1 MKDNN
6 QEEQI
11 MLENTNIVNE
21 DTGKLVDSCTADEVD
36 TSSEIDG
43 QNDLS
48 NNETESSTLQIID
61 KLISL
66 YSSENVYL
74 LEVIQ
79 PYDQLVDQID
89 TQKAVL
95 SAICEDVKR
104 ANSLYDGFKR
114 AFSQVIDNANCGE
127 KLYYALPLYDDFDE
141 KDEWI
146 SLWRQVTQ
154 LALAEENKDCIRVFL
169 NKNLYNNTVSFP
181 KDLYFFKPHPKE
193 LKNLDTNVKK
203 NVLVFYSRLY
213 TFYKLVKDFSES
225 LRTSLLKSLLASPE
239 YFNNMPKKT
248 GLPTLEE
255 LEADKELQKQ
265 LFDSDD
271 SSEIDFRLARYKT
284 MQCDD
289 DKAIKILEAPDVF
302 ITKARS
308 IYQEYM
314 NFQNELGSLKKAVYT
329 TSLTELYKLYDI
341 ISKSLEDFKQLESV
355 VSETDETSL
364 LCCHRFSN
372 ILEDLL
378 DTISSLLNDAYSIR
392 PLKIDINTNFNE
404 YDINWYDVL
413 VSEDAP
419 TADKKECVSSIS
431 DTGFAKYDID
441 DNVEFVTRTAK
452 ISVYNNKVVT
462 PVSAN

>member
-6 QEEQI
+6 QEEQT
-11 MLENTNIVNE
+11 MSENTSIVNE
-21 DTGKLVDSCTADEVD
+21 ETGKLVDACPADEVD
-36 TSSEIDG
+36 TSLEIDG

-48 NNETESSTLQIID
+48 NDETEYSTLQIID

-66 YSSENVYL
+66 YSSENEYL

-89 TQKAVL
+89 TQKTVL
-95 SAICEDVKR
+95 GAIYEDVKR

-146 SLWRQVTQ
+146 SLWRQVTEQ
-154 LALAEENKDCIRVFL
+154 ALAEENKDCIRVFL

-225 LRTSLLKSLLASPE
+225 LRTSLLKSLLVSPD

-284 MQCDD
+284 MPCDD

-314 NFQNELGSLKKAVYT
+314 NFQNELGSLKKTVYT

-364 LCCHRFSN
+364 LCCRRFSN

-378 DTISSLLNDAYSIR
+378 DTISSFLNDAYSIR

-419 TADKKECVSSIS
+419 TVDKKECVSSIS

-441 DNVEFVTRTAK
+441 GNVEFVTRTAK

>member
-1 MKDNN
+1 MKENN
-6 QEEQI
+6 QEEQT

-21 DTGKLVDSCTADEVD
+21 EIGKLIDACPADEID

-48 NNETESSTLQIID
+48 SDETESSTLQIID

-66 YSSENVYL
+66 YSRENLYL

-169 NKNLYNNTVSFP
+169 NKNFYNNTVSFP

-284 MQCDD
+284 MSCDD
-289 DKAIKILEAPDVF
+289 EQTIENFRKQFKSNTKLVICTHASNVFGIKLPIERIGALCRLNGILFCVDAAQSAGTADINISDSCIDF
-302 ITKARS
+302 LCTAGHK
-308 IYQEYM
+308 
-314 NFQNELGSLKKAVYT
+314 G
-329 TSLTELYKLYDI
+329 LYGPMGTGLLI
-341 ISKSLEDFKQLESV
+341 IN
-355 VSETDETSL
+355 SETTPDSL
-364 LCCHRFSN
+364 
-372 ILEDLL
+372 IQGG
-378 DTISSLLNDAYSIR
+378 TG
-392 PLKIDINTNFNE
+392 
-404 YDINWYDVL
+404 
-413 VSEDAP
+413 
-419 TADKKECVSSIS
+419 S
-431 DTGFAKYDID
+431 D
-441 DNVEFVTRTAK
+441 
-452 ISVYNNKVVT
+452 
-462 PVSAN
+462 SANLNQPT

>member
-21 DTGKLVDSCTADEVD
+21 DTGKLVDDEVD

-141 KDEWI
+141 
-146 SLWRQVTQ
+146 R
-154 LALAEENKDCIRVFL
+154 
-169 NKNLYNNTVSFP
+169 
-181 KDLYFFKPHPKE
+181 
-193 LKNLDTNVKK
+193 
-203 NVLVFYSRLY
+203 
-213 TFYKLVKDFSES
+213 
-225 LRTSLLKSLLASPE
+225 
-239 YFNNMPKKT
+239 
-248 GLPTLEE
+248 
-255 LEADKELQKQ
+255 
-265 LFDSDD
+265 
-271 SSEIDFRLARYKT
+271 
-284 MQCDD
+284 
-289 DKAIKILEAPDVF
+289 
-302 ITKARS
+302 
-308 IYQEYM
+308 M
-314 NFQNELGSLKKAVYT
+314 NG
-329 TSLTELYKLYDI
+329 
-341 ISKSLEDFKQLESV
+341 
-355 VSETDETSL
+355 
-364 LCCHRFSN
+364 
-372 ILEDLL
+372 
-378 DTISSLLNDAYSIR
+378 
-392 PLKIDINTNFNE
+392 
-404 YDINWYDVL
+404 L
-413 VSEDAP
+413 VSGV
-419 TADKKECVSSIS
+419 KLR
-431 DTGFAKYDID
+431 
-441 DNVEFVTRTAK
+441 NWH
-452 ISVYNNKVVT
+452 
-462 PVSAN
+462 